1 MFLAQTLSRRLL
13 YTMLPWYLLV
23 AISMTAAQLLIQYVS
38 VSRDIDGDLASLGQ
52 TIAPHVSNAVWELDR
67 PQLLSIAQSVSQN
80 AIVSGVQIENA
91 AGEILLEMGNVP
103 PTAKEP
109 AGFFTRQ
116 IKRSVIPLFYHAPR
130 GDSRLLGQLKMYS
143 GHDVILD
150 RVKYGFLIV
159 LLNSIIVTS
168 ALWLIFLWTIRYRL
182 SNSVTTVAT
191 AVANWR
197 FRASDMPMEVIAY
210 PYRDELGEL
219 VKAFNESRQQLFD
232 SLQELD
238 ELNHNLEKI
247 VTERTQELQTAK
259 EQAES
264 ANLAKG
270 QFLANMSHEIRTPM
284 NAVLGMLYL
293 ALKGELN
300 PTQYNYLSKAQGAAR
315 SLLGIINDI
324 LDFSKIAAG
333 KLEIEQIEFSLEA
346 VLEQLTDAI
355 SYQAEHKGI
364 EFLIRYDVAI
374 PPVLIGDP
382 LRLGQVLLN
391 LCGNAVKFTEK
402 GEVELGF
409 QCLSLTETDVRLQ
422 VYVRDS
428 GIGIAADIRDG
439 LFTKFTQADQSTTRR
454 FGGTGLG
461 LAICKNLVELMDGQ
475 IWIEDTQPDK
485 GTTFCFT
492 VQLKIATKTQT
503 AATSLIEQTGRLL
516 DDLRILVV
524 DDNQVSREILTE
536 MLSYFHVD
544 VSTAENGGSALDMLR
559 NAGDKAYDLVLID
572 WRMPGM
578 NGDEVTR
585 RIRSDTAIRSQ
596 PRIVMVTAY
605 GREDVIRFAEQ
616 AGVDGFLIKPVSPSA
631 LLDGILT
638 VLGRARILGSADRL
652 RITLPDLAVSGQL
665 AGACI
670 LLVED
675 NDINREF
682 VTEFLRSEGI
692 DVDQAVNGLDA
703 IEQVQRRDYDAVLMD
718 IQMPVLDGLEAARRI
733 RALVNADG
741 SARFAQLPIIAT
753 TALAMA
759 HDAEKT
765 QAAGMNDHVTKPIA
779 PEKLMAVLA
788 RWIHIPDPRT
798 GVRIAARQVHEIPP
812 EWLAVT
818 GLDAREGVRRIGGKT
833 AAYLKQLRRFRA
845 NYADMSSHLKKMLEQ
860 KNLQQAEEYCHMLK
874 GVTGNVAAVALH
886 NKIAD
891 IDKVLKQGEVPAQ
904 TLLDELQ
911 GLVQDLFADID
922 RLDSAAEAA
931 RTIANANTDA
941 LATAS
946 LDATQVNVLLQQLRQ
961 ALEYDL
967 GSVEPVMGRLQAG
980 VSGTRLQADLAAIA
994 ASVEVFD
1001 IDAAL
1006 ALLSDLEKRLSPL
1019 SE

>member
-13 YTMLPWYLLV
+13 YTMLPWYLLI
-23 AISMTAAQLLIQYVS
+23 AISMTVAQLLIQYVS
-38 VSRDIDGDLASLGQ
+38 VSRDIDSDLASLGR
-52 TIAPHVSNAVWELDR
+52 TIAPHVSNAVWELDQE
-67 PQLLSIAQSVSQN
+67 QLSGILKSARQN
-80 AIVSGVQIENA
+80 AIVTGVQVENTT
-91 AGEILLEMGNVP
+91 GEILLEIGSVP
-103 PTAKEP
+103 PAVQQPT
-109 AGFFTRQ
+109 GFFTRK
-116 IKRSVIPLFYHAPR
+116 IKRTVIPLFYHAPR

-143 GHDVILD
+143 GHGVIWD

-182 SNSVTTVAT
+182 SNSVTMVAT
-191 AVANWR
+191 AVAKWR
-197 FRASDMPMEVIAY
+197 FRASDMPMEDVTY

-219 VKAFNESRQQLFD
+219 VKAFNEGRQQLFA

-238 ELNHNLEKI
+238 ELNRNLEKI

-284 NAVLGMLYL
+284 NAVMGMLYL
-293 ALKGELN
+293 ALKGELSA
-300 PTQYNYLSKAQGAAR
+300 TQRNYLSKAQGAAR

-333 KLEIEQIEFSLEA
+333 KLEIEQIEFALEA
-346 VLEQLTDAI
+346 VLEQLGDAI
-355 SYQAEHKGI
+355 SYQTEHNGL

-391 LCGNAVKFTEK
+391 LCGNAVKFTER

-409 QCLSLTETDVRLQ
+409 RCLSLTDTYVKLQ
-422 VYVRDS
+422 VSVRDS
-428 GIGIAADIRDG
+428 GIGIAEDIRQG

-475 IWIEDTQPDK
+475 IWIEDTEPGK
-485 GTTFCFT
+485 GTTVCFT
-492 VQLKIATKTQT
+492 VQLKIATMAQS
-503 AATSLIEQTGRLL
+503 AANSLLEQTGRLL

-524 DDNQVSREILTE
+524 DDNHVSREILAE

-544 VSTAENGGSALDMLR
+544 VSTAEDGSSALDILR

-578 NGDEVTR
+578 NGDEVTK
-585 RIRSDTAIRSQ
+585 RIHLDADIKSQ
-596 PRIVMVTAY
+596 PKIVMVTAY
-605 GREDVIRFAEQ
+605 GREEVIRFAEL
-616 AGVDGFLIKPVSPSA
+616 AGVDGFLIKPVSPST
-631 LLDGILT
+631 LLDAILT
-638 VLGRARILGSADRL
+638 VLGRARILTPGDSL
-652 RITLPDLAVSGQL
+652 RMATPDLAVSGQL
-665 AGACI
+665 AGASI

-682 VTEFLRSEGI
+682 VTELLRSEGI
-692 DVDQAVNGLDA
+692 DVDQAVNGQDA
-703 IEQVQRRDYDAVLMD
+703 IAQVQKRDYDAVLMD
-718 IQMPVLDGLEAARRI
+718 MQMPVLDGLEAAQRI
-733 RALVNADG
+733 RALTNADG
-741 SARFAQLPIIAT
+741 SARFAKLPIIAT

-765 QAAGMNDHVTKPIA
+765 RAAGMNDHVTKPIM
-779 PEKLMAVLA
+779 PDKLMAVLA
-788 RWIHIPDPRT
+788 KWIHIPGRRV
-798 GVRIAARQVHEIPP
+798 GMQVALRQAPEISP
-812 EWLAVT
+812 ELLAM
-818 GLDAREGVRRIGGKT
+818 GSLDAGEGVRRIGGKT
-833 AAYLKQLRRFRA
+833 SAYLKQLRRFRV
-845 NYADMSSHLKKMLEQ
+845 NYADMSTHLQNLLDQ

-874 GVTGNVAAVALH
+874 GVAGNIAAVPLH

-891 IDKVLKQGEVPAQ
+891 IDSVLKQGALPAQ
-904 TLLDELQ
+904 AQLDELH
-911 GLVQDLFADID
+911 LLALDLFADID
-922 RLDSAAEAA
+922 RLDSEAEVAAAP
-931 RTIANANTDA
+931 IILD
-941 LATAS
+941 LAH
-946 LDATQVNVLLQQLRQ
+946 VNLLLLQLGQ

-967 GSVEPVMGRLQAG
+967 GRVESVMNELQAG
-980 VSGTRLQADLAAIA
+980 VLGTHLQTDLAAIA
-994 ASVEVFD
+994 ARVDVFD
-1001 IDAAL
+1001 IDVAL
-1006 ALLSDLEKRLSPL
+1006 SLLADLKKRLSPP

>member
-38 VSRDIDGDLASLGQ
+38 VSRDIEGDLASLGQ
-52 TIAPHVSNAVWELDR
+52 TIAPHVSSAVWELDR
-67 PQLLSIAQSVSQN
+67 PQLISIVQSTTKN
-80 AIVSGVQIENA
+80 AIVTGVQIETA
-91 AGEILLEMGNVP
+91 AGEILLEMGSVP
-103 PTAKEP
+103 PATQQP
-109 AGFFTRQ
+109 AGLFTRQ
-116 IKRSVIPLFYHAPR
+116 IKRTVIPLFYHAPR
-130 GDSRLLGQLKMYS
+130 GDSRLLGQLKLYS
-143 GHDVILD
+143 GHGVIWD

-197 FRASDMPMEVIAY
+197 FRSSDMPMEDIIY

-219 VKAFNESRQQLFD
+219 VKAFNEGRQQLFV

-238 ELNHNLEKI
+238 ELNRNLEKNVI
-247 VTERTQELQTAK
+247 ERTQELQTAK

-293 ALKGELN
+293 ALKGDLN
-300 PTQYNYLSKAQGAAR
+300 PVQRNYLSKAQGAAR

-333 KLEIEQIEFSLEA
+333 KLEMEQIEFSLEA
-346 VLEQLTDAI
+346 VLEQLGDTI
-355 SYQAEHKGI
+355 SYQAEHKGV

-391 LCGNAVKFTEK
+391 LCGNAVKFTEH

-409 QCLSLTETDVRLQ
+409 QCLSLTDTDVKLQ

-428 GIGIAADIRDG
+428 GIGIAADIRNE
-439 LFTKFTQADQSTTRR
+439 LFNKFTQADQSTTRR

-461 LAICKNLVELMDGQ
+461 LAISKNLVELMGGE
-475 IWIEDTQPDK
+475 IWIENTEIGK
-485 GTTFCFT
+485 GTTVCFT
-492 VQLKIATKTQT
+492 VQLKIATRSQT
-503 AATSLIEQTGRLL
+503 AANTLKEQTGRLL

-544 VSTAENGGSALDMLR
+544 VNTAEDGASAMEMLR
-559 NAGDKAYDLVLID
+559 NAGDKTYDLVLID

-585 RIRSDTAIRSQ
+585 HIHADTVIKSQ
-596 PRIVMVTAY
+596 PKIIMVTAH
-605 GREDVIRFAEQ
+605 GREDVIHFAEL
-616 AGVDGFLIKPVSPSA
+616 AGVDGFLIKPISPST

-638 VLGRARILGSADRL
+638 VLGRARILGSGDRL
-652 RITLPDLAVSGQL
+652 RITTPDLAVSGQL
-665 AGACI
+665 AGASI

-682 VTEFLRSEGI
+682 VTELLRSEGI
-692 DVDQAVNGLDA
+692 DVDQAVNGQEA
-703 IEQVQRRDYDAVLMD
+703 IEKVQRRDYDAILMD
-718 IQMPVLDGLEAARRI
+718 IQMPVMDGLEATRHI
-733 RALVNADG
+733 RALHKADG

-759 HDAEKT
+759 QDAEKT

-779 PEKLMAVLA
+779 PDKLMAILA
-788 RWIHIPDPRT
+788 KWIHVTEPRP
-798 GVRIAARQVHEIPP
+798 GEQMAVRTPLEIPP
-812 EWLAVT
+812 ELLLMSSV
-818 GLDAREGVRRIGGKT
+818 DAREGIRRIGGKIS
-833 AAYLKQLRRFRA
+833 AYVKQLHRFRG
-845 NYADMSSHLKKMLEQ
+845 NYANISSRIQQLLEQ
-860 KNLQQAEEYCHMLK
+860 KDVQQAEEYCHMLK
-874 GVTGNVAAVALH
+874 GVTGNIAAVALH
-886 NKIAD
+886 NKISEMDA
-891 IDKVLKQGEVPAQ
+891 VLKQGEMFGQ
-904 TLLDELQ
+904 DQLDELHI
-911 GLVQDLFADID
+911 LLQDLFADID
-922 RLDSAAEAA
+922 RMASAAEV
-931 RTIANANTDA
+931 TIVPAPTK
-941 LATAS
+941 
-946 LDATQVNVLLQQLRQ
+946 LDPKQVHVLLQQLGE

-967 GSVEPVMGRLQAG
+967 GSVEAVLSELRAGVMGTHLE
-980 VSGTRLQADLAAIA
+980 VDMEAIA
-994 ASVEVFD
+994 ARVDVFD
-1001 IDAAL
+1001 IDAAMT
-1006 ALLSDLEKRLSPL
+1006 LLNDLKKHASPTT
-1019 SE
+1019 E